1 MADDN
6 VVQFPKMKLDAPPQ
20 SAEELKSK
28 LDEYRISYSEEISE
42 MLWQQVLA
50 ELVRS
55 GCRFDEDIKTYF
67 PSMILILES
76 IRSLHLLTQK
86 IEHPLQDF
94 AKDSIEFDE
103 NISSI
108 DELMV
113 DNEEDE
119 Y

>member
-1 MADDN
+1 
-6 VVQFPKMKLDAPPQ
+6 
-20 SAEELKSK
+20 
-28 LDEYRISYSEEISE
+28 
-42 MLWQQVLA
+42 
-50 ELVRS
+50 
-55 GCRFDEDIKTYF
+55 
-67 PSMILILES
+67 MILILES